1 MIPNRAKHLTRLL
14 NVDEKGLI
22 YFTVSSFVTIR
33 ILSIFKSI
41 LTGENNSGCVYRER
55 FRVGENWSKK
65 KIRGDC
71 LAVNNISFYDR
82 G

>member
-41 LTGENNSGCVYRER
+41 LTVVKAILDVCIEKGLEVER
-55 FRVGENWSKK
+55 IGQRKRLEAIV
-65 KIRGDC
+65 
-71 LAVNNISFYDR
+71 LQ
-82 G
+82 

>member
-33 ILSIFKSI
+33 VLPIFKSI
-41 LTGENNSGCVYRER
+41 LTVVKTILDVCIEKGLEVER
-55 FRVGENWSKK
+55 IGQRKRLEAIV
-65 KIRGDC
+65 
-71 LAVNNISFYDR
+71 LQ
-82 G
+82 